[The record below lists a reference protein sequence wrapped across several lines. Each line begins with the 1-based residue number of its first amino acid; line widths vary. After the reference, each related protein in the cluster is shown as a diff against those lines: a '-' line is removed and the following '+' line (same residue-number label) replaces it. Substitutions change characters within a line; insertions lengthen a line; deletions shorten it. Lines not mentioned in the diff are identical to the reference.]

1 MAANDGGERW
11 SRTAPLPA
19 GWSIEGDG
27 AGDDGLTV
35 QATLP
40 VPTEATL
47 RRDGSPAERGSGS
60 KGGLDRWRVDLAAF
74 RGRIAAPHD
83 PTNEPAA
90 PTQAVCARMRHAL
103 EAGRAA
109 SRQRFE
115 ADGNGVLD
123 AAARAELVDA
133 VLCGALDF
141 AEQQLFTVGSTTS
154 GEELALL
161 AVGGYGR
168 AELAPHSDIDVLF
181 LYPYKPTP
189 RLEQMAEFL
198 LYRLWDLG
206 LKVGQATRS
215 LNECIKLAKQD
226 LTIQTTL
233 LETRLLWGSRRLADE
248 LERRFRSEVCRRNES
263 SFIEAKLAERDA
275 RHQRMGDSRYLLEPN
290 VKEGKGGLRDL
301 QTLIWLSRHIYDT
314 HDWGDLV
321 EHDVLTRSGLN
332 GFLRARR
339 FLWTVRCHLHYRT
352 GRAEERLTF
361 DQQEPIAHAM
371 GYRDRPRSLG
381 VERFMKRYY
390 LMAKEVGALTRLVC
404 AALEE
409 QYKRQPNFILPRFGP
424 TRRRIDGFIVQGNRL
439 ALDDPELFA
448 ERPRAMLEMFHI
460 AQARELDCHPMALT
474 ALARNLR
481 RVAQTLR
488 ADPEANRL
496 FLEILISPK
505 DPAQTLTR
513 LNEAGLV
520 GRFIPE
526 FGRIVAL
533 MQHNLYHVYTVDE
546 HTIRVIDNLHGIET
560 GALAAELPLSTKV
573 LPQITSR
580 TELFVAAFLHD
591 IGKGRGGDHSEIGAA
606 IAQRLA
612 PRLGLGD
619 AATETVVW
627 LVRHHLVMSRFAFRR
642 DTDDPQTISD
652 FVGIVQSPERLRLLL
667 LLTVADIR
675 AVGPNVW
682 NGWKG
687 QLLRELYHEAE
698 AAMASGDLRGRR
710 QERIRGGKRAL
721 AEALEAAEQGWT
733 RAEIEA
739 WLELHDPRYW
749 LGIPLFAHVRHANL
763 VRRARAENAPVAVDY
778 HVDQFRAR
786 TEVTIYAADHPGL
799 FMKVAGALA
808 MAGVSIVD
816 AHIFTTAD
824 GMALDTFGVQD
835 AERLAAVDDPRRFTR
850 IEQHL
855 RKVLAGEVRLE
866 TALAARQSTLPAR
879 AEVFTVEPRVLV
891 NNHASRTHSVIEVNG
906 RDRPGLLYAVAKVL
920 KERGLVIHS
929 AHISTYGERVVDVFY
944 VKDVFGMKLTSR
956 AKIERLERELK
967 AALAEQS
974 PAAAGGGHR

>member
-1 MAANDGGERW
+1 MAAHRPWTGSARVGDDRSMTEALLPLARPHGDARDRTTTNSLAGERP
-11 SRTAPLPA
+11 SPRPA
-19 GWSIEGDG
+19 
-27 AGDDGLTV
+27 
-35 QATLP
+35 
-40 VPTEATL
+40 
-47 RRDGSPAERGSGS
+47 
-60 KGGLDRWRVDLAAF
+60 LDRWRQEVAAS
-74 RGRIAAPHD
+74 RARITAPLDASCD
-83 PTNEPAA
+83 PSSA
-90 PTQAVCARMRHAL
+90 PQAVCQRMRQALDEGRAQL
-103 EAGRAA
+103 EA
-109 SRQRFE
+109 RFL
-115 ADGNGVLD
+115 ADGNGIAD
-123 AAARAELVDA
+123 ATAHAELMDGI
-133 VLCGALDF
+133 LGGAMDF
-141 AEQQLFTVGSTTS
+141 ADQRLYRIANPTS
-154 GEELALL
+154 GEELALI

-168 AELAPHSDIDVLF
+168 RELAPHSDIDILF

-189 RLEQMAEFL
+189 HLEQMAEFL

-206 LKVGQATRS
+206 LKVGQSIRS
-215 LNECIKLAKQD
+215 INECIKLARQD

-233 LETRLLWGSRRLADE
+233 LETRLLWGSARLAGELDRRVRDE
-248 LERRFRSEVCRRNES
+248 ICRRNES

-290 VKEGKGGLRDL
+290 IKEGKGGLRDL
-301 QTLIWLSRHIYDT
+301 QTLVWLTRHIYDT
-314 HDWGDLV
+314 QDWGDLV
-321 EHDVLTRSGLN
+321 EHDVLTRPGLN
-332 GFLRARR
+332 SFLRARR
-339 FLWTVRCHLHYRT
+339 FLWTVRCHLHYLT

-361 DQQEPIAHAM
+361 DLQEPIAHAM
-371 GYRDRPRSLG
+371 GYRDRPRSRG

-390 LMAKEVGALTRLVC
+390 LMAKEVGALTRVVC

-409 QYKRQPNFILPRFGP
+409 QFKRKPRFVLPRFGP
-424 TRRRIDGFIVQGNRL
+424 TRRRIDGFVVQGNRL
-439 ALDDPELFA
+439 ALDEPDLFA
-448 ERPRAMLEMFHI
+448 SRPRAMLELFHI
-460 AQARELDCHPMALT
+460 TQARELDCHPMALT

-481 RVAQTLR
+481 RAVQDLR

-496 FLEILISPK
+496 FLEMLTSPK

-513 LNEAGLV
+513 MNDAGLL

-526 FGRIVAL
+526 FGQIVAL

-546 HTIRVIDNLHGIET
+546 HTIRVIDNLHRIET

-573 LPQITSR
+573 MPQVTSR

-591 IGKGRGGDHSEIGAA
+591 IGKGRGGDHSEIGAE
-606 IAQRLA
+606 IALRLC

-619 AATETVVW
+619 AATETVAW
-627 LVRHHLVMSRFAFRR
+627 LVRHHLVMSQFAFRR
-642 DTDDPQTISD
+642 DTEDPQTLSD

-667 LLTVADIR
+667 VLTVADIR

-710 QERIRGGKRAL
+710 QERIKGSKRAL
-721 AEALEAAEQGWT
+721 AEALEASEQGWSRDEVET
-733 RAEIEA
+733 

-749 LGIPLFAHVRHANL
+749 LGIPLAAHIRHASL
-763 VRRARAENAPVAVDY
+763 VRRAKAEGALVAVDY

-786 TEVTIYAADHPGL
+786 TEVTVYAADHPGL

-816 AHIFTTAD
+816 AHIFTTAE

-866 TALAARQSTLPAR
+866 TALAARHSTLPAR
-879 AEVFTVEPRVLV
+879 TEVFTVEPRVLV
-891 NNHASRTHSVIEVNG
+891 NNQASRTHSVIEVNG
-906 RDRPGLLYAVAKVL
+906 RDRPGLLYGVAKAL

-944 VKDVFGMKLTSR
+944 VKDVFGMKLTSKP
-956 AKIERLERELK
+956 KIERLEKELK
-967 AALAEQS
+967 AALAT
-974 PAAAGGGHR
+974 